1 MDNLLSKLRNFN
13 TIGFIALMVGLKLV
27 NAIFFGILAKQ
38 LTGKDIEDGAFH
50 FSSKWE
56 EFFVACVVAPLLE
69 TVLFQQLLFKLLH
82 RFKLKHI
89 WIVVIGG
96 LMFGFAHSY
105 NVMYVIDAF
114 FGGMILMSCYIL
126 RIRKHPFLI
135 TCIVHA
141 LFNFIA
147 LMLNSIG

>member
-13 TIGFIALMVGLKLV
+13 TIGFTALMVSLKLV
-27 NAIFFGILAKQ
+27 NVLFFGILAKQ
-38 LTGKDIEDGAFH
+38 LTGKDIEDG
-50 FSSKWE
+50 

-69 TVLFQQLLFKLLH
+69 TALFQQLLYKLLH
-82 RFKLKHI
+82 RFNVKHI

-96 LMFGFAHSY
+96 LMFGLAHSY
-105 NVMYVIDAF
+105 NILYMIDAF
-114 FGGMILMSCYIL
+114 FGGMILMACYIL
-126 RIRKHPFLI
+126 RIEKQPFLT

-147 LMLNSIG
+147 LMVNSIG